1 MRLNIDFRSPGT
13 DHRAETHSRAVGP
26 RPHADH
32 RSITERLKVIA
43 PGISYSAV
51 KMKKVQRQFGK
62 LTKRSE
68 DQADVST
75 VLAEFKG
82 ADEMLERLAKDLKKF
97 KEGWE
102 DVLKFQYDA
111 SEAFATVYKPIEA
124 DDTTVDLRHK
134 PTPTPQKYMV
144 KCLGMQKTY
153 AELRT
158 ELQQE
163 IMMIDSKLIKPAE
176 EAKQQLKPL
185 KRTIKHRENMK
196 LDYERYT
203 GRTEHVRKKETRSVK
218 EEQIL
223 AKHENDMHQAHIDYQ
238 TADDQVKETFPPI
251 TAAVVGML
259 PMLLATQI
267 RIQTTLVGQLYT
279 VLDEYTRKH
288 GLPNPAPTDSEIVAK
303 WKSDGE
309 AIDEPAAGESKHY
322 WTRYTRKVDDL
333 KNKKKP
339 TDGASNGASPSNGQQ
354 LTRRESGTSP
364 QPYEEEKEAPPQ
376 PPRPRPGRIP
386 SSNFP
391 TPDLSSKPRIPSVS
405 SSSAAPPPYPSDYSP
420 KPSPKPDYQVT
431 TSRYPTTPNPW
442 SEGPASGGAT
452 PPSTYATP
460 RNGVATP
467 FTQLNNPPDY
477 FASRRLSSA
486 SLMSATSAASLAAKK
501 KAPPPVPIKRIMSGR
516 QETWVVAVFDF
527 EAQGEGDLGFREG
540 ERIRVIKRT
549 GSVDDWWEG
558 ELNGVT
564 GSFPANYVKFE
575 V

>member
-1 MRLNIDFRSPGT
+1 MG
-13 DHRAETHSRAVGP
+13 
-26 RPHADH
+26 
-32 RSITERLKVIA
+32 LKHIRGLSVRVH
-43 PGISYSAV
+43 YSAV

-62 LTKRSE
+62 FTKRSE
-68 DQADVST
+68 DQADVSM

-111 SEAFATVYKPIEA
+111 SEAFATLYKPIEA

-144 KCLGMQKTY
+144 KCLGMQMTY

-238 TADDQVKETFPPI
+238 TADEQVKETFPPI

-303 WKSDGE
+303 WKSEFTGLRMELEDGISTI
-309 AIDEPAAGESKHY
+309 AHGAAVKRSMNLPPEKASTTGLGI
-322 WTRYTRKVDDL
+322 RGRFDDL

-364 QPYEEEKEAPPQ
+364 QHYEEEEEAPPQ
-376 PPRPRPGRIP
+376 PPRPRPGRIS

-391 TPDLSSKPRIPSVS
+391 TPDLSSKARIPSVS

-420 KPSPKPDYQVT
+420 RPSPKLDYQVT
-431 TSRYPTTPNPW
+431 TPRYPTTPNPW

-477 FASRRLSSA
+477 FASRRLSLA
-486 SLMSATSAASLAAKK
+486 SLTSATSAASLAAKK

-527 EAQGEGDLGFREG
+527 EAQGAGDLGFREG
-540 ERIRVIKRT
+540 ERISVIKRT

>member
-1 MRLNIDFRSPGT
+1 
-13 DHRAETHSRAVGP
+13 
-26 RPHADH
+26 
-32 RSITERLKVIA
+32 
-43 PGISYSAV
+43 
-51 KMKKVQRQFGK
+51 MKKVQRQFGK
-62 LTKRSE
+62 FTKRSE

-111 SEAFATVYKPIEA
+111 SEAFATLYKPIEA
-124 DDTTVDLRHK
+124 DDTTVELRHQ

-176 EAKQQLKPL
+176 EARQQLKPL

-251 TAAVVGML
+251 TAAVVAML

-303 WKSDGE
+303 WKSEFTGLRMELEDGISTI
-309 AIDEPAAGESKHY
+309 AHGAAVKRSMNLPPEKQSTTGLGI
-322 WTRYTRKVDDL
+322 RGRFDDL

-339 TDGASNGASPSNGQQ
+339 GDSAASNVSPSNGQA

-364 QPYEEEKEAPPQ
+364 QPYEEEEEAPPQ

-386 SSNFP
+386 SSSFP

-405 SSSAAPPPYPSDYSP
+405 SSSAAPPAYASDYSP
-420 KPSPKPDYQVT
+420 KPEYQST
-431 TSRYPTTPNPW
+431 TPRYPSTPNPC
-442 SEGPASGGAT
+442 
-452 PPSTYATP
+452 
-460 RNGVATP
+460 
-467 FTQLNNPPDY
+467 
-477 FASRRLSSA
+477 
-486 SLMSATSAASLAAKK
+486 ATSAASLAAKK

-516 QETWVVAVFDF
+516 QESYVVAVFDF

-540 ERIRVIKRT
+540 ERIRVTKRT

-558 ELNGVT
+558 ELKGVT
-564 GSFPANYVKFE
+564 GSFPANYVNTQLRDFRSPT
-575 V
+575 VNTDALGFDHDAPSVDPFGLDGILCAANPAGDPA